1 MEKQIQREGA
11 LAEAEGRI
19 KEQQENEDS
28 NRCQAIL
35 QETKVVIQASGKM
48 CDHVGGGTLAIVTD
62 ADLLFR
68 IAGLSSLL
76 LLGVFST
83 HEASRVVG
91 RTVERW
97 LGTPKLVS
105 LLVHW
110 PSHRGFHLL

>member
-1 MEKQIQREGA
+1 MEKRIQCERA

-28 NRCQAIL
+28 NWCQAIL

-76 LLGVFST
+76 LFGVFST

-91 RTVERW
+91 RTVEQW

>member
-1 MEKQIQREGA
+1 MEKQIQRERA
-11 LAEAEGRI
+11 LAEAEGHI

-68 IAGLSSLL
+68 IAGLSSSLL
-76 LLGVFST
+76 ELWGGQLSDGLIYSDDMDAAVWCGN
-83 HEASRVVG
+83 AQ
-91 RTVERW
+91 
-97 LGTPKLVS
+97 KLVEC
-105 LLVHW
+105 LFV
-110 PSHRGFHLL
+110 

>member
-1 MEKQIQREGA
+1 MEKQIQREHA
-11 LAEAEGRI
+11 LAEAEGHI

-28 NRCQAIL
+28 NQCQAIL
-35 QETKVVIQASGKM
+35 QETKLVIQARGKM
-48 CDHVGGGTLAIVTD
+48 CNHVGGGTLAIVTD

-91 RTVERW
+91 RIVERW
-97 LGTPKLVS
+97 LGTAKLVS